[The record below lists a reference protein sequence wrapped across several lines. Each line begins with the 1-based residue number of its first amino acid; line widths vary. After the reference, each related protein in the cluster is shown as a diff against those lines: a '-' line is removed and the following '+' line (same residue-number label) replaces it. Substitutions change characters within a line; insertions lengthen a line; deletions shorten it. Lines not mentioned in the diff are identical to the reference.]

1 MSNQRE
7 PGRWIIAVCL
17 LGLAAIL
24 YLRLIPFDF
33 IRVDHIP
40 FERITWHPLTFRDVP
55 LNILLFIPFGF
66 GLTGLMVRRGRQM
79 SIAGRVVLVSML
91 LSAALETAQ
100 LFMPDRAPSF
110 SDVAANAIGAL
121 LGYGLFR
128 VREMGFG
135 RALDRYVTRRNL
147 FIGLAGYALGVALLT
162 GYLRWSV
169 NLSNWDTSFPLVVG
183 NEAIG
188 KRQWSGRVVEL
199 ALRAGRDS
207 PQFYA
212 TDNLDG
218 QAPYQEVSQ
227 PPSLPP
233 LEWQEG
239 TSSPGAAPGVAF
251 GPGGW
256 LATNQ
261 PVTPF
266 SSTARNT
273 DGFII
278 DTQVASAGPA
288 QRGPARIISV
298 SADAERRN
306 VTIGQE
312 FDALV
317 IRLRT
322 PAGGENGQKP
332 EVILPGV
339 FADERPKHII
349 VSYVAPMLRV
359 TVDDEQYALSLAPGV
374 AFFPGFS
381 TVNRWPV
388 DVSGN
393 PNRYDQA
400 YWGIMT
406 GLAALLFGVPIG
418 AKRLIRHSKPDHR

>member
-7 PGRWIIAVCL
+7 PGRWIVVVCL
-17 LGLAAIL
+17 LGLAAVL
-24 YLRLIPFDF
+24 YLRLIPFGF
-33 IRVDHIP
+33 IRADHIP
-40 FERITWHPLTFRDVP
+40 FERVTWHPLTFRDVP
-55 LNILLFIPFGF
+55 LNILLFIPLGF
-66 GLTGLMVRRGRQM
+66 GLTGLMVRRGRQIG
-79 SIAGRVVLVSML
+79 IAGRVVLAAAL
-91 LSAALETAQ
+91 LSAALEAAQ

-110 SDVAANAIGAL
+110 ADIAANAVGAL

-147 FIGLAGYALGVALLT
+147 LIGLAGYALGVALLT

-169 NLSNWDTSFPLVVG
+169 NLSNWNTGFPLVIG
-183 NEAIG
+183 NEAVG
-188 KRQWSGRVVEL
+188 KRQWSGRVMEL
-199 ALRAGRDS
+199 ALRAGGDS

-212 TDNLDG
+212 TYNLDG
-218 QAPYQEVSQ
+218 QAPYQEVSH

-239 TSSPGAAPGVAF
+239 TSSPDAAPGVVF
-251 GPGGW
+251 GPGNW

-273 DGFII
+273 SGFII
-278 DTQVASAGPA
+278 DTQVASTDQA
-288 QRGPARIISV
+288 QRGPARIISI

-332 EVILPGV
+332 EVLVPGV
-339 FADERPKHII
+339 FADKRPKHII

-359 TVDDEQYALSLAPGV
+359 TVDDKPYALSLAPGA

-381 TVNRWPV
+381 TANRWPV
-388 DVSGN
+388 DMTSN

-400 YWGIMT
+400 YWGIVT
-406 GLAALLFGVPIG
+406 GMAALLFGGLAI
-418 AKRLIRHSKPDHR
+418 AKQLGRK